1 MGWRR
6 TRREEKT
13 TTKMTRGGRWNRGG
27 GFVVRGRRRGSVG
40 CHRVRHRVSRRAT
53 ATTAVAGGG
62 SAVGVGPVSSL
73 TDRQLGGSKGASL
86 HRCRRRLLASHPS
99 SSTVVSSGRRRLCTM
114 LLRAAFSRWRSAMSF
129 CRLSKKNFLRRRQD
143 AVALAPAVVLGLGL
157 LPPTE
162 EEGGCPPPLHIG
174 WWGGGRQAQDGG
186 NVHRAGSPR
195 PRRPPLLPP
204 PLSPPPLS
212 LSALHSTPRQDC
224 STIVQVYDAAGG
236 GGAPMENLRIP
247 LVA

>member
-174 WWGGGRQAQDGG
+174 WWGGGAK
-186 NVHRAGSPR
+186 PR
-195 PRRPPLLPP
+195 TVEMCIARDRLGHGALLFFLR
-204 PLSPPPLS
+204 LSPPPP
-212 LSALHSTPRQDC
+212 ALFLLSTPLLAK
-224 STIVQVYDAAGG
+224 T
-236 GGAPMENLRIP
+236 APQ
-247 LVA
+247 

>member
-162 EEGGCPPPLHIG
+162 EEGGCPPLHSV
-174 WWGGGRQAQDGG
+174 WWGGGAP
-186 NVHRAGSPR
+186 SPGR
-195 PRRPPLLPP
+195 WKCASRGIASATAPSSSSSASLPP
-204 PLSPPPLS
+204 PS
-212 LSALHSTPRQDC
+212 LFLLSTPLLAK
-224 STIVQVYDAAGG
+224 T
-236 GGAPMENLRIP
+236 APQ
-247 LVA
+247 